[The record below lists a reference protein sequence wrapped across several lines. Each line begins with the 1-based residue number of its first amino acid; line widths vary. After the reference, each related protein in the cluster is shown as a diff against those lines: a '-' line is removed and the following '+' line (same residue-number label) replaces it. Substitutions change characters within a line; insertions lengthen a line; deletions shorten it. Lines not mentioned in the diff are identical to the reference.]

1 MRTYSKL
8 FLTLST
14 IFLFSCKDD
23 TIKLLE
29 DMSGNWKLDEIVY
42 SKVGQTAPDSVV
54 KYPNSIFQLNEC
66 DDYKAKICNGFY
78 NLQGNEKVNI
88 QYNASSSFNEASIFV
103 YETKVP
109 KIDLN
114 GSYKVFLDGNS
125 MTLKGPQASSPTYQG
140 RTIELRLKK

>member
-1 MRTYSKL
+1 MKKL
-8 FLTLST
+8 FILSLTL
-14 IFLFSCKDD
+14 LFCSCKGD

-29 DMSGNWKLDEIVY
+29 DMSGNWKVDEIVY

-66 DDYKAKICNGFY
+66 DDYKAKICSGFY

-103 YETKVP
+103 YETTRP

-114 GSYKVFLDGNS
+114 GSYRVFLDGNS
-125 MTLKGPQASSPTYQG
+125 MTLKGPQTSSTYLG
-140 RTIELRLKK
+140 KTIELRLKK

>member
-1 MRTYSKL
+1 MRNYPKL
-8 FLTLST
+8 LLTLV
-14 IFLFSCKDD
+14 FLFFCSCKDD

-29 DMSGNWKLDEIVY
+29 DMSGNWKVDEIVY

-66 DDYKAKICNGFY
+66 DDYKAKVCNGFY

-103 YETKVP
+103 YETTRP

-114 GSYKVFLDGNS
+114 GSYKVLLDGNS
-125 MTLKGPQASSPTYQG
+125 MTLKGPQTSPTYQG
-140 RTIELRLKK
+140 KTIELRLKK

>member
-1 MRTYSKL
+1 MRNYSKL
-8 FLTLST
+8 LLALSM
-14 IFLFSCKDD
+14 IPLLSCKDD

-29 DMSGNWKLDEIVY
+29 DMSGTWKVDEIVY
-42 SKVGQTAPDSVV
+42 SKVGQTALDSVV

-66 DDYKAKICNGFY
+66 EDYKAKVCNGFY

-103 YETKVP
+103 NETTRP

-114 GSYKVFLDGNS
+114 GSYTVTINDNN
-125 MTLKGPQASSPTYQG
+125 MTLKRSQASNVTYQG
-140 RTIELRLKK
+140 NSIELRLKK

>member
-1 MRTYSKL
+1 MIPL
-8 FLTLST
+8 L
-14 IFLFSCKDD
+14 SCKDD

-29 DMSGNWKLDEIVY
+29 DMAGTWKVDEIVY
-42 SKVGQTAPDSVV
+42 SKTGQTAPDSVV

-66 DDYKAKICNGFY
+66 DDYKAKVCNGFY

-103 YETKVP
+103 YETTRP

-114 GSYKVFLDGNS
+114 GSYNVFLDGNS
-125 MTLKGPQASSPTYQG
+125 MIFKGPQTSPTYQG
-140 RTIELRLKK
+140 KTIELRLKK